1 MIPYARPKIFKK
13 DIAKVNTVL
22 NSQFL
27 TTGPEIPKFENKLKK
42 NLILNML

>member
-13 DIAKVNTVL
+13 DISKVNTVL

-27 TTGPEIPKFENKLKK
+27 TLDLKYL
-42 NLILNML
+42 NLKIN